1 MEKVKI
7 MVVDDNKEFCNLIK
21 ECIRMRDNV
30 EFSGAAFD
38 GISALQLMREI
49 NPDIILLDIIM
60 PNMDG
65 FKVLKHLRN
74 YEPDKRPKVVVMSV
88 APTKECTKRI
98 YELGAS
104 YVIQSKIDIDEIID
118 RCIMVAKSK
127 ENACLM

>member
-21 ECIRMRDNV
+21 EYIRMRSDV

-74 YEPDKRPKVVVMSV
+74 YEPDKRPKVIVMSV

-98 YELGAS
+98 YEFGAD
-104 YVIQSKIDIDEIID
+104 YVMQSKIDIDEIID
-118 RCIMVAKSK
+118 KCIMVKKST
-127 ENACLM
+127 ENACLL